1 MLDHRRATAARIVQL
16 RKAAKITQQGLIDAT
31 GLQRSTIQRIEYGGV
46 DPRLS
51 TLARIAQAIGVPV
64 ADLIADLPE

>member
-1 MLDHRRATAARIVQL
+1 MLDHRRATAARIVRL
-16 RKAAKITQQGLIDAT
+16 RKQAKISQQGLIDAT
-31 GLQRSTIQRIEYGGV
+31 GFQRSTIQRIEYAEV

-51 TLARIAQAIGVPV
+51 TLARIARVIGVQV